1 LLHERPALVVG
12 SFAIRRL
19 QSFHGKVPWV
29 ANLAFA
35 ERLIPI
41 RNALIGNESLYG
53 SANAFPH
60 GCNQYHYY
68 YEYVN
73 TFFLQSAFTPAKVQS
88 CQGNGRT
95 ANTANGRVVFANRA
109 GMLTFQNR
117 SPSRVFRPSCP
128 CTNPPSTV
136 ATMNG
141 KPVRA

>member
-41 RNALIGNESLYG
+41 RNALFG
-53 SANAFPH
+53 S
-60 GCNQYHYY
+60 YHYY

-73 TFFLQSAFTPAKVQS
+73 TFFLQSAFTPAKVRS

-95 ANTANGRVVFANRA
+95 ANTANGRVVYANRA